1 MIIGLTKE
9 NSAKHQAYKIGKG
22 RMKKLIWVGVFL
34 LLAGMSRA
42 EVQFAPIFNDGTVVQ
57 CEMKVNVWGS
67 ADP

>member
-1 MIIGLTKE
+1 
-9 NSAKHQAYKIGKG
+9 
-22 RMKKLIWVGVFL
+22 MKKLIWVGVFL